1 MDNTCAYKH
10 ANVDDIETFS
20 CINKHD
26 PRNWGNLEYNRDE
39 GWSDSN
45 DEFTDMEL
53 DSFSGSESGS
63 KKFEFPKDDDQEET
77 RVGTIISF
85 YNTENEKFLATS
97 NSVKVKIL

>member
-53 DSFSGSESGS
+53 DSFSGSESVS
-63 KKFEFPKDDDQEET
+63 KKFEFPKDVDEEET
-77 RVGTIISF
+77 RVGKIISF
-85 YNTENEKFLATS
+85 HNTENGKFL